1 MSDSLVQILLIIALI
16 IANGF
21 FSMSEIALLSVR
33 KVRLEQ
39 IAEEG
44 DKRANTALDL
54 AGSHNRLL
62 STVQIGIT
70 LVAILTGAI
79 GSAALGDSL
88 TTFISQVPILQPFA
102 QGISIFIVV
111 LLITYLT
118 LVIGELIPKRLA
130 LNNPEKVALRV
141 SGAMKFL
148 EAVARPV
155 VHVLGKSTELGLKLL
170 RVTPS
175 LSPGVTEDEIMS
187 LIDQGTEMGIV
198 EESEQDMVE
207 SIFRFGDRSADGIMT
222 PRTEIEWIDLE
233 DSTEEII
240 QQVAAGRYAR
250 YPVARGELDDVQ
262 GILISKE
269 LLACCVR
276 DQPIDI
282 PSLIHPALFI
292 PESMSA
298 LTMLE
303 QFKLKGDDLGVVIDE
318 YGGMLGIVTL
328 HDVLT
333 DIIGE
338 FPDQS
343 GPAEPEVLV
352 REDGSWL
359 LDGMFPVEELK
370 ELLSVKELPDEDR
383 AGYQTAGGFVMSTLG
398 GVPTS
403 GQHFE
408 LCGYRFEV
416 VDMDSRRVDKILV
429 NKIEPNL
436 TEKEPD

>member
-1 MSDSLVQILLIIALI
+1 
-16 IANGF
+16 
-21 FSMSEIALLSVR
+21 
-33 KVRLEQ
+33 
-39 IAEEG
+39 
-44 DKRANTALDL
+44 
-54 AGSHNRLL
+54 
-62 STVQIGIT
+62 
-70 LVAILTGAI
+70 VA
-79 GSAALGDSL
+79 
-88 TTFISQVPILQPFA
+88 V
-102 QGISIFIVV
+102 
-111 LLITYLT
+111 
-118 LVIGELIPKRLA
+118 
-130 LNNPEKVALRV
+130 
-141 SGAMKFL
+141 
-148 EAVARPV
+148 
-155 VHVLGKSTELGLKLL
+155 
-170 RVTPS
+170 
-175 LSPGVTEDEIMS
+175 
-187 LIDQGTEMGIV
+187 
-198 EESEQDMVE
+198 
-207 SIFRFGDRSADGIMT
+207 
-222 PRTEIEWIDLE
+222 
-233 DSTEEII
+233 
-240 QQVAAGRYAR
+240 GRYAR
-250 YPVARGELDDVQ
+250 YPVARGELDEVQ

-343 GPAEPEVLV
+343 GPAEPEVLM

-429 NKIEPNL
+429 NKIEPNP